1 MLSKNLPLSEIQ
13 KIFKI
18 VNDEGEG
25 FNDPLNPDFEFTPG
39 EFAEA
44 IIHIAER
51 RSRGTKKESTS
62 LSSKVKRCLADYIL
76 PNACRSNLEYFRS
89 RLAQNDCKELYA
101 ANKDRLQHWYR
112 KYAENNGCL
121 STNGFETLLE
131 VRRDV
136 KKYG

>member
-1 MLSKNLPLSEIQ
+1 MDEFYAFLEDSKMLSKNLPLSEIQ

-76 PNACRSNLEYFRS
+76 PARIWNIF
-89 RLAQNDCKELYA
+89 
-101 ANKDRLQHWYR
+101 DRDWLKAIVKNCMQRTKIVYSIGIGNTR
-112 KYAENNGCL
+112 K
-121 STNGFETLLE
+121 TT
-131 VRRDV
+131 DV
-136 KKYG
+136 VATW